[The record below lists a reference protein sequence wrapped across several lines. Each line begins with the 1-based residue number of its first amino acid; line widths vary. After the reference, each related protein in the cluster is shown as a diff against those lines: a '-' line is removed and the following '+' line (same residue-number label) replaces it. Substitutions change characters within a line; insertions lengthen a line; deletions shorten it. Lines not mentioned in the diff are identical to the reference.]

1 MMAAML
7 ARSTKRRRCTMKR
20 IIALL
25 FLPICMFVLAACSD
39 SVFGTDARYKLYPT
53 QNMWTFLKLDTETG
67 RIWQVQYSVKGNDT
81 RFEVP
86 LNPGNIAKALKRSQK
101 AGRFALF
108 PTQNMYNFILLD
120 QIDGDTYQVQWGNEE
135 NRMLMQISK

>member
-7 ARSTKRRRCTMKR
+7 ARFTKRRRCTMKR
-20 IIALL
+20 MIALL
-25 FLPICMFVLAACSD
+25 FLPICMFGLAACSD
-39 SVFGTDARYKLYPT
+39 PVFGTDARYKLYPT
-53 QNMWTFLKLDTETG
+53 QNVWTFLKLDSETG
-67 RIWQVQYSVKGNDT
+67 RIWQVQYSVKGNDS

-101 AGRFALF
+101 AGRYSLF
-108 PTQNMYNFILLD
+108 PTQNMYNFIMLD
-120 QIDGDTYQVQWGNEE
+120 QIDGDTYQVQWGKEE

>member
-7 ARSTKRRRCTMKR
+7 ARFTKRRRCTMKR

-25 FLPICMFVLAACSD
+25 FLPICMFGLAACSD
-39 SVFGTDARYKLYPT
+39 PVFGTDARYKLYPT

-86 LNPGNIAKALKRSQK
+86 LNPGNIAMALKRSQR
-101 AGRFALF
+101 AGRYALF
-108 PTQNMYNFILLD
+108 PTQNMYNFIMLD
-120 QIDGDTYQVQWGNEE
+120 QIDGDTYQVQWGKEE

>member
-1 MMAAML
+1 MMAAVS
-7 ARSTKRRRCTMKR
+7 ARFTKRRRRTMKR
-20 IIALL
+20 MIALL
-25 FLPICMFVLAACSD
+25 FLPICMFGLAACSD
-39 SVFGTDARYKLYPT
+39 PVFGTDARYKLYPT

-101 AGRFALF
+101 AGRYALF
-108 PTQNMYNFILLD
+108 PTQNMYNFIMLD
-120 QIDGDTYQVQWGNEE
+120 QIDGDTYQVQWGKEE

>member
-1 MMAAML
+1 MMAAMFV
-7 ARSTKRRRCTMKR
+7 RSTKRRRCTMKR
-20 IIALL
+20 MIALL
-25 FLPICMFVLAACSD
+25 FLPICMFGLAACSD

-101 AGRFALF
+101 AGRYALF
-108 PTQNMYNFILLD
+108 PTQNMYNFIMLD
-120 QIDGDTYQVQWGNEE
+120 QIDGDTYQVQWGKEE

>member
-1 MMAAML
+1 
-7 ARSTKRRRCTMKR
+7 MKR

-25 FLPICMFVLAACSD
+25 ILPICMFGLAACSD
-39 SVFGTDARYKLYPT
+39 PVFGTDARYKLYPT

-86 LNPGNIAKALKRSQK
+86 LNPGNIAMSLKRSQK
-101 AGRFALF
+101 AGRYALF

-120 QIDGDTYQVQWGNEE
+120 QIDGDTYQVQWGKEE

>member
-1 MMAAML
+1 MMSAML
-7 ARSTKRRRCTMKR
+7 ARFTKRRRCTMKR
-20 IIALL
+20 MIALL
-25 FLPICMFVLAACSD
+25 FLPICMFGLAACSD

-67 RIWQVQYSVKGNDT
+67 RIWQVQYSVNGNDT

-101 AGRFALF
+101 AGRYALF

-120 QIDGDTYQVQWGNEE
+120 QIDGDTYQVQWGKEE

>member
-1 MMAAML
+1 MMAALL
-7 ARSTKRRRCTMKR
+7 AQFTKRRRYTMKR

-25 FLPICMFVLAACSD
+25 FLPICMFGLAACSD
-39 SVFGTDARYKLYPT
+39 FVFGTDARYKLYPT

-101 AGRFALF
+101 AGRYTLF

-120 QIDGDTYQVQWGNEE
+120 QIDGDTYQVQWGNAE

>member
-20 IIALL
+20 MIALL
-25 FLPICMFVLAACSD
+25 FLAIYMFGLAACSD
-39 SVFGTDARYKLYPT
+39 SVFETDARYKLYPT

-86 LNPGNIAKALKRSQK
+86 LNPGNIAKALKRNQR
-101 AGRFALF
+101 AGRYALF
-108 PTQNMYNFILLD
+108 PTQNMYNFIMLD
-120 QIDGDTYQVQWGNEE
+120 QIDGDTYQVQWGKEE

>member
-20 IIALL
+20 MIALL
-25 FLPICMFVLAACSD
+25 FLPICMFGLAACSD
-39 SVFGTDARYKLYPT
+39 SVFETDARYKLYPT

-67 RIWQVQYSVKGNDT
+67 RIWQVQYSVNGNDT

-101 AGRFALF
+101 AGRYALF
-108 PTQNMYNFILLD
+108 PTQNMYNFIMLD
-120 QIDGDTYQVQWGNEE
+120 QIDGDTYQVQWGKEE

>member
-20 IIALL
+20 MIALL
-25 FLPICMFVLAACSD
+25 FLPICMFGLAACSD

-67 RIWQVQYSVKGNDT
+67 RIWQVQYSVNGNDT
-81 RFEVP
+81 RFDVP
-86 LNPGNIAKALKRSQK
+86 LNSGNIAKALKRSQK
-101 AGRFALF
+101 AGRYALF
-108 PTQNMYNFILLD
+108 PTQNMYNFIMLD
-120 QIDGDTYQVQWGNEE
+120 QIDGDTYQVQWGKEE

>member
-1 MMAAML
+1 MKAAML
-7 ARSTKRRRCTMKR
+7 ARFTKRRRCTMKR
-20 IIALL
+20 MIALL
-25 FLPICMFVLAACSD
+25 FLAICMFGLAACSD
-39 SVFGTDARYKLYPT
+39 SVFGTEARYKLYPT

-81 RFEVP
+81 RFKVP

-101 AGRFALF
+101 AGRYALF
-108 PTQNMYNFILLD
+108 PTQNMYNFIMLD
-120 QIDGDTYQVQWGNEE
+120 QIDGDTYQVQWGKEE

>member
-7 ARSTKRRRCTMKR
+7 ARFTKRRRCTMKR

-25 FLPICMFVLAACSD
+25 FLPICMFGLAACSD
-39 SVFGTDARYKLYPT
+39 PVFGTDARYKLYPT

-86 LNPGNIAKALKRSQK
+86 LNPGNIAKALKRSQR
-101 AGRFALF
+101 AGRYALF
-108 PTQNMYNFILLD
+108 PTQNLYNFIMLD
-120 QIDGDTYQVQWGNEE
+120 QIDGDTYQVQWGKEE

>member
-1 MMAAML
+1 MMTAML
-7 ARSTKRRRCTMKR
+7 ARFTKRRRCTMKR
-20 IIALL
+20 MIALL
-25 FLPICMFVLAACSD
+25 FLPICMFGLAACSD
-39 SVFGTDARYKLYPT
+39 SVFGTDTRYMLYPT

-101 AGRFALF
+101 AGRYALF
-108 PTQNMYNFILLD
+108 PTQNMYNFIMLD
-120 QIDGDTYQVQWGNEE
+120 QIDGDTYQVQWGKEE

>member
-1 MMAAML
+1 MMTAML
-7 ARSTKRRRCTMKR
+7 ARSTIRRRCTMKR

-25 FLPICMFVLAACSD
+25 FLAIYMFGLAACSD
-39 SVFGTDARYKLYPT
+39 PVFGTDARYKLYPT

-86 LNPGNIAKALKRSQK
+86 LSPGNIAKALKRSLM
-101 AGRFALF
+101 AGRYALF

-120 QIDGDTYQVQWGNEE
+120 QVDGDTYQVQWGKEE

>member
-7 ARSTKRRRCTMKR
+7 ARFTKRRRCTMKR
-20 IIALL
+20 MIALL
-25 FLPICMFVLAACSD
+25 FLPICMFGLAACSD

-53 QNMWTFLKLDTETG
+53 QIMWTFLKLDTETG

-101 AGRFALF
+101 AGRYALF

-120 QIDGDTYQVQWGNEE
+120 QIDGDTYQVQWGKEE

>member
-1 MMAAML
+1 
-7 ARSTKRRRCTMKR
+7 MKKM
-20 IIALL
+20 IALL
-25 FLPICMFVLAACSD
+25 FLPICMFGLAACSD

-53 QNMWTFLKLDTETG
+53 QNVWTFLKLDTETG

-86 LNPGNIAKALKRSQK
+86 LNPGNIAKAMKRSQK
-101 AGRFALF
+101 AGRYALF
-108 PTQNMYNFILLD
+108 PTQNMYNFIMLD
-120 QIDGDTYQVQWGNEE
+120 QIDGDTYQVQWGNAE

>member
-1 MMAAML
+1 
-7 ARSTKRRRCTMKR
+7 MKR

-25 FLPICMFVLAACSD
+25 FLAICMFGLAACSD

-101 AGRFALF
+101 AGRYALF
-108 PTQNMYNFILLD
+108 PTQNMYNFIMLD

>member
-20 IIALL
+20 MIALL
-25 FLPICMFVLAACSD
+25 FLAICMFSLAACSD

-101 AGRFALF
+101 AGRYALF
-108 PTQNMYNFILLD
+108 PTQNMYNFIMLD
-120 QIDGDTYQVQWGNEE
+120 QIDGDTYQVQWGKEE